1 MATELYGISAS
12 VGQSRLGTPV
22 STDTN
27 LVFYGTSSSGEIG
40 VPILISSWADAVEK
54 LGVASG
60 DGHTLTDACIS
71 AFSVCNLRNIYCIP
85 VSHSTTFAAADYT
98 AALLNI
104 SDLWMKY
111 GIIANILCAP
121 RVQDATVISALV
133 TAAKKQNGHFDGIV
147 IYDAVQTDDQI
158 DASTGRPDLTKIT
171 SALVKTSTDKICI
184 CHWGYAKL
192 RSGDIVSG
200 AALRACRLALSDA
213 ANNGKLPSRCSGNLP
228 VDIQSA
234 VCANSSASGA
244 IGGTTL
250 SAIPGYNAETRVLSS
265 NCIIDG
271 EPYNGDGYLVYD
283 LYNSAHEVVYHVEGW
298 KTFENGEVSA
308 FTVPADI
315 ALLVD
320 DEAGIGFWAYSD
332 PIFGN
337 GFIDINAKEAE
348 LTQLSADGIDSFLN
362 IGGGQYVTWG
372 DHTAAF
378 INGAIADESGRFDNY
393 MRMMYHIT
401 NRFQR
406 KYRGIIDDKLSL
418 KLRGDILSEEND
430 FLGLLVSQEGL
441 IGSPKCYFSETEN
454 STETAQQGQFYF
466 EDVATVTPPAK
477 YIDMKII
484 FTSEGFVVY
493 QED

>member
-22 STDTN
+22 SSETN
-27 LVFYGTSSSGEIG
+27 LVFYGTSPSGEIG

-54 LGVASG
+54 LGIASG

-71 AFSVCNLRNIYCIP
+71 AFSVCNLKQIYCIP
-85 VSHSTTFAAADYT
+85 VSNSANAASSAYT
-98 AALLNI
+98 DAFLNI

-121 RVQDATVISALV
+121 RIQDATVIAALV

-147 IYDAVQTDDQI
+147 IYDAIQANDQLS
-158 DASTGRPDLTKIT
+158 AAGRPDLTKIT

-184 CHWGYAKL
+184 CQWGYAKL
-192 RSGDIVSG
+192 KSGDVVSG
-200 AALRACRLALSDA
+200 AALRACRLALSDSE
-213 ANNGKLPSRCSGNLP
+213 NNGKLPSRCSGNLS

-234 VCANSSASGA
+234 CIYGNAKSLTHTAAIDSNHAKFTITETGYTTYSGDLLVKYTLHPTSGDDASKEEIITFANGVGTASYDASGLASPTVSASSVN
-244 IGGTTL
+244 IE
-250 SAIPGYNAETRVLSS
+250 GYV
-265 NCIIDG
+265 
-271 EPYNGDGYLVYD
+271 
-283 LYNSAHEVVYHVEGW
+283 
-298 KTFENGEVSA
+298 
-308 FTVPADI
+308 DI
-315 ALLVD
+315 
-320 DEAGIGFWAYSD
+320 S
-332 PIFGN
+332 
-337 GFIDINAKEAE
+337 AKESD

-378 INGAIADESGRFDNY
+378 ANGTVSDETGRFDNY

-401 NRFQR
+401 NRFQK
-406 KYRGIIDDKLSL
+406 KYRGVIDDKLSL

-430 FLGLLVSQEGL
+430 YLGLLVSQEGL

-466 EDVATVTPPAK
+466 QDVVTITPPSK
-477 YIDMKII
+477 FIDMKII

>member
-12 VGQSRLGTPV
+12 VGQSRIGTPV
-22 STDTN
+22 SSETN
-27 LVFYGTSSSGEIG
+27 LVFYGTSPSGEIG

-71 AFSVCNLRNIYCIP
+71 AFSVCNLKQIYCIP
-85 VSHSTTFAAADYT
+85 VSNSANAAASAYT
-98 AALLNI
+98 DALLNI

-111 GIIANILCAP
+111 AIIANILCAP

-147 IYDAVQTDDQI
+147 IYDAIQDEEQI
-158 DASTGRPDLTKIT
+158 DSAGRPDLTKIT

-184 CHWGYAKL
+184 CQWGYAKL
-192 RSGDIVSG
+192 KSGDVVSG
-200 AALRACRLALSDA
+200 AALRACRLALADSE
-213 ANNGKLPSRCSGNLP
+213 NNGKLPSRCSGNLS

-234 VCANSSASGA
+234 CIYGNTKSLTHTASIDSNHAKFTITETDYTTYSGDLLVKYTLHPTSGDDVSKEEIITFANGVGTASYDASGIA
-244 IGGTTL
+244 SPTVYASSVNIE
-250 SAIPGYNAETRVLSS
+250 GYV
-265 NCIIDG
+265 
-271 EPYNGDGYLVYD
+271 
-283 LYNSAHEVVYHVEGW
+283 
-298 KTFENGEVSA
+298 
-308 FTVPADI
+308 
-315 ALLVD
+315 
-320 DEAGIGFWAYSD
+320 
-332 PIFGN
+332 
-337 GFIDINAKEAE
+337 DINAKESE

-378 INGAIADESGRFDNY
+378 ANGTVSDETGRFDNY

-401 NRFQR
+401 NRFQQ
-406 KYRGIIDDKLSL
+406 KYRGIIDGKLSL

-430 FLGLLVSQEGL
+430 YLGLLVSQEAL

-466 EDVATVTPPAK
+466 EDVVTVTPPAK
-477 YIDMKII
+477 YINMKII

>member
-22 STDTN
+22 SSDTN
-27 LVFYGTSSSGEIG
+27 LVFYGTSTSGEIG

-71 AFSVCNLRNIYCIP
+71 AFNVCNLRNIYCIP

-104 SDLWMKY
+104 SDLWMRY

-121 RVQDATVISALV
+121 RVQDATVIAALV

-147 IYDAVQTDDQI
+147 IYDAIQTNDQLN
-158 DASTGRPDLTKIT
+158 AAGRPDLTKIT
-171 SALVKTSTDKICI
+171 SALVKTSADKICI
-184 CHWGYAKL
+184 CQWGYAKL

-200 AALRACRLALSDA
+200 AALRACRLALADSE
-213 ANNGKLPSRCSGNLP
+213 NNGKLPSRCSGNLP

-234 VCANSSASGA
+234 VCA
-244 IGGTTL
+244 T
-250 SAIPGYNAETRVLSS
+250 
-265 NCIIDG
+265 
-271 EPYNGDGYLVYD
+271 GDGVEFDSANPGLDRETGEAFSQTPVEDAGEKYLVFTCLD
-283 LYNSAHEVVYHVEGW
+283 ANDEELYTIEGW
-298 KTFENGEVSA
+298 FTYVDGRASLG
-308 FTVPADI
+308 TVPQNIVTETAS
-315 ALLVD
+315 
-320 DEAGIGFWAYSD
+320 IGFMAYTTPPD
-332 PIFGN
+332 
-337 GFIDINAKEAE
+337 GFVDINAKEAE
-348 LTQLSADGIDSFLN
+348 LTQLSADGIGSFLN

-378 INGAIADESGRFDNY
+378 ANGTIADETGRFDNY
-393 MRMMYHIT
+393 LRMMYHIT
-401 NRFQR
+401 NRFQQ
-406 KYRGIIDDKLSL
+406 KYRGIIDEKLSL

-430 FLGLLVSQEGL
+430 YLGLLVSQEAL

-466 EDVATVTPPAK
+466 EDVVTVTPPAK

>member
-1 MATELYGISAS
+1 MATELYGTKAS

-22 STDTN
+22 SSDTN
-27 LVFYGTSSSGEIG
+27 LVFYGTSPSGEIG
-40 VPILISSWADAVEK
+40 TPILISSWADAVEK

-85 VSHSTTFAAADYT
+85 VSHSTTFASADYT
-98 AALLNI
+98 AAFLNI
-104 SDLWMKY
+104 SDLWMRC

-121 RVQDATVISALV
+121 RVQDATVIAALV

-147 IYDAVQTDDQI
+147 IYDAIQDEEQI
-158 DASTGRPDLTKIT
+158 DSAGRPVLTEIT
-171 SALVKTSTDKICI
+171 SAKVKTSTDKICI
-184 CHWGYAKL
+184 CQWSYAKL

-200 AALRACRLALSDA
+200 AALRACRLALADSF
-213 ANNGKLPSRCSGNLP
+213 NNGKLPSRCSGNLP

-234 VCANSSASGA
+234 CIYGNAKSLTHTAAIDTNHAKFTITETDYTTYSGDLLVKYTLHPTSGDDVSKEEIITFANGVGVASYDTSGITPPSVSASSVN
-244 IGGTTL
+244 IE
-250 SAIPGYNAETRVLSS
+250 GYV
-265 NCIIDG
+265 
-271 EPYNGDGYLVYD
+271 
-283 LYNSAHEVVYHVEGW
+283 
-298 KTFENGEVSA
+298 
-308 FTVPADI
+308 
-315 ALLVD
+315 
-320 DEAGIGFWAYSD
+320 
-332 PIFGN
+332 
-337 GFIDINAKEAE
+337 DINAKESD

-378 INGAIADESGRFDNY
+378 VNDAIADETGRFDNY

-401 NRFQR
+401 NRFQQ

-454 STETAQQGQFYF
+454 STDTAQKGQFYF
-466 EDVATVTPPAK
+466 EDVVTVTPPAK
-477 YIDMKII
+477 FIDMKII